1 MAIFHYYHPVEVR
14 YSDLDPQG
22 HLNNARYLTYFE
34 QARINYIVHIGLWQ
48 GGSFLDM
55 GVIVANA
62 QVNFLFPVFF
72 GQNLRVGVRV
82 THLGNKSMDM
92 EYSLLD
98 VDNNQELANGSTV
111 LVAYDYQSGKT
122 VPIPEEW
129 RERIMEFE
137 ELHKKST
144 HRIENR

>member
-34 QARINYIVHIGLWQ
+34 QARINYIVHTGLWQ

-55 GVIVANA
+55 GIIVANA
-62 QVNFLFPVFF
+62 QVNFLSPVLF
-72 GQNLRVGVRV
+72 GQNLKVGVRV
-82 THLGNKSMDM
+82 THLGNKSMNM

-122 VPIPEEW
+122 VPIPPEW

-137 ELHKKST
+137 DLPKKST
-144 HRIENR
+144 HRIETR

>member
-1 MAIFHYYHPVEVR
+1 MTIFHYSHPVEVR

-55 GVIVANA
+55 GIIVANA
-62 QVNFLFPVFF
+62 QINFLAAVFF
-72 GQNLRVGVRV
+72 GQKLKVGARI
-82 THLGNKSMDM
+82 THLGNKSINM

-98 VDNNQELANGSTV
+98 LESNQELANGSTV

-122 VPIPEEW
+122 VPIPEPW
-129 RERIMEFE
+129 RQVISEFE
-137 ELHKKST
+137 GLSRKST
-144 HRIENR
+144 HSIENG

>member
-34 QARINYIVHIGLWQ
+34 QARINYIIHIGLWQ

-62 QVNFLFPVFF
+62 QVNFLSPVFF

-122 VPIPEEW
+122 VPVPEEW

>member
-22 HLNNARYLTYFE
+22 HLNNARFLTYFE

-55 GVIVANA
+55 GIIVANA
-62 QVNFLFPVFF
+62 QVNFLSPVFF
-72 GQNLRVGVRV
+72 GQTLRVGVRV
-82 THLGNKSMDM
+82 TSLGNKSMYM

-122 VPIPEEW
+122 VPVPEEW

-137 ELHKKST
+137 DLPKKST

>member
-1 MAIFHYYHPVEVR
+1 MTLFHYYHPVEVR

-55 GVIVANA
+55 GIIVANA
-62 QVNFLFPVFF
+62 QINFLAPVFF
-72 GQNLRVGVRV
+72 GQKLKVGARI
-82 THLGNKSMDM
+82 THLGNKSMNM

-98 VDNNQELANGSTV
+98 LESNQELANGSTV

-122 VPIPEEW
+122 VPIPEQW
-129 RERIMEFE
+129 RQVISEFE
-137 ELHKKST
+137 GLSRKST
-144 HRIENR
+144 HRIENG

>member
-62 QVNFLFPVFF
+62 QVNFLSPVFF

-122 VPIPEEW
+122 VPVPEEW